1 MSIITSYVLREL
13 YNAAKAPNAQE
24 SETMAFWNHYF
35 NKHMFTGDEWVVNS
49 EYPPSSYTKDRKRRC
64 DGVIKH
70 YSTVYMKL
78 ILISNVEG
86 KRHGGSMTEVE
97 AQLVEACESSSK
109 DPTTP
114 NPFGIA
120 IIGTYMKIFQWVN
133 STWIDIIPSYIDA
146 DSSSAHLITTN
157 LQSIKQAVQAQSQ
170 NASPQTPQR
179 LPLTPAA
186 TSGTKYLSVPT
197 YGQSLSTPAY
207 APTQT
212 TSSTGLYGSSAYT
225 SAGAVTT
232 PQQRYVFS

>member
-1 MSIITSYVLREL
+1 LYRAQNHGHPVAGEL

-49 EYPPSSYTKDRKRRC
+49 EYPPSSYTL
-64 DGVIKH
+64 
-70 YSTVYMKL
+70 TVFMKL
-78 ILISNVEG
+78 ILVSNVEG
-86 KRHGGSMTEVE
+86 KRHGGSMIEVE

-109 DPTTP
+109 DPASP
-114 NPFGIA
+114 YPFGIA

-133 STWIDIIPSYIDA
+133 GAWRDIITSYIDA
-146 DSSSAHLITTN
+146 DSSSAHSSTTN
-157 LQSIKQAVQAQSQ
+157 LQHIKQDAQAQPQ
-170 NASPQTPQR
+170 NASRQTPQQI
-179 LPLTPAA
+179 PLTPAA

-207 APTQT
+207 APAQT
-212 TSSTGLYGSSAYT
+212 TLSTGLYSSSAYT
-225 SAGAVTT
+225 CAGAVTT